1 VLGGAA
7 SSLPR
12 RLPDAALFAGGLALA
27 VAVHVVDPSEASIA
41 LCPFR
46 VVTGLA
52 CPGCGTLRCLHAL
65 LHGDVAEAVD
75 RNALTVVVLPLLVAA
90 WVVAGLRAFTGR
102 PLRSPVV
109 PAWAIRTLAVGTVAF
124 WAFRNV
130 PAAPFSWLAPGL
142 GS

>member
-27 VAVHVVDPSEASIA
+27 AALHAVDPSETSIA
-41 LCPFR
+41 VCPFR
-46 VVTGLA
+46 TLTGFA

-65 LHGDVAEAVD
+65 LHGDLAQALD
-75 RNALTVVVLPLLVAA
+75 RNALTVLVLPLLVAA
-90 WVVAGLRAFTGR
+90 WVVAGARAVSGR
-102 PLRSPVV
+102 PVRTPRV
-109 PAWAIRTLAVGTVAF
+109 PAWAIRALVVATVAF

-130 PAAPFSWLAPGL
+130 PAGPFSWLAPGL
-142 GS
+142 GG